1 MPEPSDSESAYT
13 QALRSWV
20 LKCEALAGCGG
31 VEPPQMPQFAAI
43 GEPWLLRFLPEELV
57 AKLTDMGFAKVFH
70 LSPHEADRRYFQ
82 NRSDS
87 LSVALLKQMMRAI
100 V

>member
-1 MPEPSDSESAYT
+1 L
-13 QALRSWV
+13 LRSDAI
-20 LKCEALAGCGG
+20 LPAEDRALAKAFAT
-31 VEPPQMPQFAAI
+31 QFAAI

-70 LSPHEADRRYFQ
+70 LSPHEADRRYCQ
-82 NRSDS
+82 NRSDG
-87 LSVALLKQMMRAI
+87 LSVALLEQMMRAI